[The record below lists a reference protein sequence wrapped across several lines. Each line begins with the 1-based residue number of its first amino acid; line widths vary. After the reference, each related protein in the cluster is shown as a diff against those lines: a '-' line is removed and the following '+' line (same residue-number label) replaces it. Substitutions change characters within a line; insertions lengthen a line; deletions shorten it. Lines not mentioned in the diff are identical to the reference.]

1 MKLWDDATQKRFQHS
16 VQSVFDTKTGQDHT
30 WRVPSVSIGRP
41 VLSGAHYFKRSQF
54 ERRLENALRYEH
66 LIDVAE

>member
-1 MKLWDDATQKRFQHS
+1 MMKL
-16 VQSVFDTKTGQDHT
+16 KTNSNIQARVVLKLRPDMDHT
-30 WRVPSVSIGRP
+30 WSVPSVSIGRP

-54 ERRLENALRYEH
+54 ERRLENAIRCEH

>member
-1 MKLWDDATQKRFQHS
+1 MQLKRDS
-16 VQSVFDTKTGQDHT
+16 NIQSRVFLTLRPDMDHT
-30 WRVPSVSIGRP
+30 WRVPSVPIGRP